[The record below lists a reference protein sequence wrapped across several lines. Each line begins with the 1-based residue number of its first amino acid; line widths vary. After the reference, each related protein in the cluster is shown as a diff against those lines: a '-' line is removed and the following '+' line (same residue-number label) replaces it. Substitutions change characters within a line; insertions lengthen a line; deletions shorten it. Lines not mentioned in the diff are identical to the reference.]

1 MEPTGSRVTGTG
13 TTWRRP
19 KRFAVIAPAGP
30 ALKAPPKPQAP
41 SKNGDAKVKVSPV
54 DRFATAYSGGIAAAA
69 RLGVL
74 PPRAARATQ
83 RMLDACRY
91 LDVAAVLG
99 AVVGVF
105 VLTNSNHPGAASIAG
120 FLNMRVTVKN
130 LLLLAGFAAVL
141 HASLTMFGMYDER
154 RLEEPM
160 LYAMR
165 LVAACLAGGVPLLLF
180 PIASSTGTV
189 RPISVG
195 YFVTVAVVTLAALRW
210 LVWLAAAPSPAAAI
224 RNVLIVGSGPRAQRL
239 YHELYAHAEDAVQI
253 YGFVDTNPDPIAEE
267 IAERMIG
274 TLDDLE
280 GILMR
285 HVIDDVLIT
294 LPIKSCYGKIQN
306 TIALCERLGVRA
318 AYLADVFQSSLG
330 RPSYEQTGR
339 FPVVRMHVVNDDHRM
354 LVKRAMDL
362 IGGTVGLALA
372 APLMLVIVV
381 AIKLSGPGPVIFSQ
395 QRFGLNKRRFAMYKF
410 RTMVNGAEALQADLE
425 TRNEASGPVFKI
437 RDDPRIT
444 RVGRVLRRM
453 SLDELPQLFNV
464 VRGDMSLVGPRPL
477 PVRDVHKFS
486 ESWLMRRFSVPP
498 GVTGLW
504 QISGRSD
511 LAFDRWV
518 MLDLQYIDGWSL
530 GLDLQILAKTVPA
543 VLWGRGAA

>member
-1 MEPTGSRVTGTG
+1 M
-13 TTWRRP
+13 
-19 KRFAVIAPAGP
+19 IAPAGP
-30 ALKAPPKPQAP
+30 ALSAPAKPKAP
-41 SKNGDAKVKVSPV
+41 SKNGGAKGAV

-105 VLTNSNHPGAASIAG
+105 VLTNANHPGAASIAG

-130 LLLLAGFAAVL
+130 LLLLAVFAAVL
-141 HASLTMFGMYDER
+141 HASLMMFGLYDER
-154 RLEEPM
+154 RLDEPM
-160 LYAMR
+160 LYALR
-165 LVAACLAGGVPLLLF
+165 LVGACLVGGIPLILF
-180 PIASSTGTV
+180 PLASSTGAV

-253 YGFVDTNPDPIAEE
+253 YGFVDTNPDPVADE
-267 IAERMIG
+267 IAQRMIG

-330 RPSYEQTGR
+330 RASYEQTGR
-339 FPVVRMHVVNDDHRM
+339 FPVVRMHVVTDDHRM
-354 LVKRAMDL
+354 LIKRAMDL
-362 IGGTVGLALA
+362 VGGTIGLTLA
-372 APLMLVIVV
+372 APVMLGIAV

-395 QRFGLNKRRFAMYKF
+395 ERFGLNKRRFAMFKF
-410 RTMVNGAEALQADLE
+410 RTMVIGAEALQADLE
-425 TRNEASGPVFKI
+425 TRNEATGPVFKI

-444 RVGRVLRRM
+444 RLGRLLRRM

-498 GVTGLW
+498 GLTGLW

-518 MLDLQYIDGWSL
+518 LLDLQYIDGWSL

>member
-1 MEPTGSRVTGTG
+1 
-13 TTWRRP
+13 
-19 KRFAVIAPAGP
+19 VIAPAGP

-41 SKNGDAKVKVSPV
+41 SKNGDAKVKASPV

-160 LYAMR
+160 LYAVR
-165 LVAACLAGGVPLLLF
+165 LVGACLVGGVPLILF
-180 PIASSTGTV
+180 PIASSTGAV

-339 FPVVRMHVVNDDHRM
+339 FPVVRMHVVTDDHRM

-362 IGGTVGLALA
+362 VGGIVGLVLA
-372 APLMLVIVV
+372 APVMLVIVI

-410 RTMVNGAEALQADLE
+410 RTMINGAEALQADLE

-444 RVGRVLRRM
+444 RVGRLLRRM

>member
-1 MEPTGSRVTGTG
+1 MEPTGSRVIGTG
-13 TTWRRP
+13 ITWRRP

-30 ALKAPPKPQAP
+30 ALQAPPKPQAP
-41 SKNGDAKVKVSPV
+41 SKNGDAKAKASPV

-165 LVAACLAGGVPLLLF
+165 LLAACLVGGVPLILF
-180 PIASSTGTV
+180 PIASSTGAV

-339 FPVVRMHVVNDDHRM
+339 FPVVRMHVVIDDHRM

-362 IGGTVGLALA
+362 TGGIAGLMLA
-372 APLMLVIVV
+372 APVMLVIAI

-444 RVGRVLRRM
+444 RVGRLLRRM

-518 MLDLQYIDGWSL
+518 LLDLQYIDGWSL

>member
-1 MEPTGSRVTGTG
+1 MERTGSKGIGTSI
-13 TTWRRP
+13 TWRRP
-19 KRFAVIAPAGP
+19 RGFAVIAPAGP

-41 SKNGDAKVKVSPV
+41 SKNGDAKVKGGPV

-154 RLEEPM
+154 RLEERM

-165 LVAACLAGGVPLLLF
+165 LVAACLVGGIPLVLF
-180 PIASSTGTV
+180 PMASSTGAV

-339 FPVVRMHVVNDDHRM
+339 FPVVRMHVVTDDHRM

-362 IGGTVGLALA
+362 IGGSVGLIVA
-372 APLMLVIVV
+372 APVMLVV
-381 AIKLSGPGPVIFSQ
+381 AIAIKMSGPGPVIFSQ

-410 RTMVNGAEALQADLE
+410 RTMVIGAEALQADLE
-425 TRNEASGPVFKI
+425 TRNEATGPVFKI
-437 RDDPRIT
+437 RDDPRVT
-444 RVGRVLRRM
+444 RVGRLLRRM

-518 MLDLQYIDGWSL
+518 LLDLQYIDGWSL

>member
-1 MEPTGSRVTGTG
+1 
-13 TTWRRP
+13 
-19 KRFAVIAPAGP
+19 
-30 ALKAPPKPQAP
+30 
-41 SKNGDAKVKVSPV
+41 
-54 DRFATAYSGGIAAAA
+54 
-69 RLGVL
+69 
-74 PPRAARATQ
+74 
-83 RMLDACRY
+83 
-91 LDVAAVLG
+91 
-99 AVVGVF
+99 
-105 VLTNSNHPGAASIAG
+105 
-120 FLNMRVTVKN
+120 
-130 LLLLAGFAAVL
+130 
-141 HASLTMFGMYDER
+141 
-154 RLEEPM
+154 
-160 LYAMR
+160 
-165 LVAACLAGGVPLLLF
+165 
-180 PIASSTGTV
+180 
-189 RPISVG
+189 
-195 YFVTVAVVTLAALRW
+195 
-210 LVWLAAAPSPAAAI
+210 
-224 RNVLIVGSGPRAQRL
+224 
-239 YHELYAHAEDAVQI
+239 
-253 YGFVDTNPDPIAEE
+253 
-267 IAERMIG
+267 
-274 TLDDLE
+274 
-280 GILMR
+280 
-285 HVIDDVLIT
+285 
-294 LPIKSCYGKIQN
+294 
-306 TIALCERLGVRA
+306 VRA

-339 FPVVRMHVVNDDHRM
+339 FPVVRMHVVTDDHRM

-362 IGGTVGLALA
+362 IGGSAGLVLA
-372 APLMLVIVV
+372 APVMLVIAV

-444 RVGRVLRRM
+444 RVGRLLRRM

-518 MLDLQYIDGWSL
+518 LLDLQYIDGWSL
-530 GLDLQILAKTVPA
+530 GLDLQILAKTLPA

>member
-1 MEPTGSRVTGTG
+1 
-13 TTWRRP
+13 
-19 KRFAVIAPAGP
+19 
-30 ALKAPPKPQAP
+30 
-41 SKNGDAKVKVSPV
+41 
-54 DRFATAYSGGIAAAA
+54 
-69 RLGVL
+69 
-74 PPRAARATQ
+74 
-83 RMLDACRY
+83 
-91 LDVAAVLG
+91 
-99 AVVGVF
+99 
-105 VLTNSNHPGAASIAG
+105 
-120 FLNMRVTVKN
+120 
-130 LLLLAGFAAVL
+130 
-141 HASLTMFGMYDER
+141 
-154 RLEEPM
+154 
-160 LYAMR
+160 
-165 LVAACLAGGVPLLLF
+165 
-180 PIASSTGTV
+180 
-189 RPISVG
+189 
-195 YFVTVAVVTLAALRW
+195 VTLAALRW

-339 FPVVRMHVVNDDHRM
+339 FPVVRMHVVTDDHRM

-362 IGGTVGLALA
+362 IGGSVGLIVA
-372 APLMLVIVV
+372 APVMLVV
-381 AIKLSGPGPVIFSQ
+381 AIAIKMSGPGPVIFSQ

-410 RTMVNGAEALQADLE
+410 RTMVIGAEALQADLE
-425 TRNEASGPVFKI
+425 TRNEATGPVFKI
-437 RDDPRIT
+437 RDDPRVT
-444 RVGRVLRRM
+444 RVGRLLRRM

-518 MLDLQYIDGWSL
+518 LLDLQYIDGWSL

>member
-1 MEPTGSRVTGTG
+1 LS
-13 TTWRRP
+13 
-19 KRFAVIAPAGP
+19 ASA
-30 ALKAPPKPQAP
+30 KPQAP
-41 SKNGDAKVKVSPV
+41 SKNGAAKGAV

-105 VLTNSNHPGAASIAG
+105 VLTNSSHPGAASIAG

-130 LLLLAGFAAVL
+130 LLLLAVFAAVL
-141 HASLTMFGMYDER
+141 HTSLMVFGLYDER

-160 LYAMR
+160 LYALR
-165 LVAACLAGGVPLLLF
+165 LVGACLVGGIPLILF
-180 PIASSTGTV
+180 PLASSTGAV

-239 YHELYAHAEDAVQI
+239 YRELYAHAEDAVQI

-267 IAERMIG
+267 IAQRMIG
-274 TLDDLE
+274 TLEDLE

-362 IGGTVGLALA
+362 LGGALGLVIA
-372 APLMLVIVV
+372 APAMLVI
-381 AIKLSGPGPVIFSQ
+381 AITIKLSGPGPVIFSQ

-444 RVGRVLRRM
+444 RVGRLLRRM

-518 MLDLQYIDGWSL
+518 LLDLQYIDGWSL

>member
-1 MEPTGSRVTGTG
+1 
-13 TTWRRP
+13 
-19 KRFAVIAPAGP
+19 VIAPAGP

-41 SKNGDAKVKVSPV
+41 SKNGDAKAKASPV

-74 PPRAARATQ
+74 PARAARATQ

-141 HASLTMFGMYDER
+141 HASLTAFGMYDER

-165 LVAACLAGGVPLLLF
+165 LVLACLVGGVPLILF
-180 PIASSTGTV
+180 PIASSTGAV

-339 FPVVRMHVVNDDHRM
+339 FPVVRMHVVTDDHRM
-354 LVKRAMDL
+354 LV
-362 IGGTVGLALA
+362 
-372 APLMLVIVV
+372 
-381 AIKLSGPGPVIFSQ
+381 
-395 QRFGLNKRRFAMYKF
+395 
-410 RTMVNGAEALQADLE
+410 
-425 TRNEASGPVFKI
+425 
-437 RDDPRIT
+437 
-444 RVGRVLRRM
+444 
-453 SLDELPQLFNV
+453 
-464 VRGDMSLVGPRPL
+464 
-477 PVRDVHKFS
+477 
-486 ESWLMRRFSVPP
+486 
-498 GVTGLW
+498 
-504 QISGRSD
+504 
-511 LAFDRWV
+511 
-518 MLDLQYIDGWSL
+518 
-530 GLDLQILAKTVPA
+530 
-543 VLWGRGAA
+543 

>member
-1 MEPTGSRVTGTG
+1 MERTGSKGIGTSI
-13 TTWRRP
+13 TWRRP
-19 KRFAVIAPAGP
+19 RGFAVIAPAGP

-41 SKNGDAKVKVSPV
+41 SKNGDAKVKGGPV

-165 LVAACLAGGVPLLLF
+165 LVAACLVGGIPLVLF
-180 PIASSTGTV
+180 PMASSTGAV

-339 FPVVRMHVVNDDHRM
+339 FPVVRMHVVTDDHRM

-362 IGGTVGLALA
+362 IGGSVGLIVA
-372 APLMLVIVV
+372 APVMLVV
-381 AIKLSGPGPVIFSQ
+381 AIAIKMSGPGPVIFSQ

-410 RTMVNGAEALQADLE
+410 RTMVIGAEALQADLE
-425 TRNEASGPVFKI
+425 TRNEATGPVFKI
-437 RDDPRIT
+437 RDDPRVT
-444 RVGRVLRRM
+444 RVGRLLRRM

-518 MLDLQYIDGWSL
+518 LLDLQYIDGWSL

>member
-1 MEPTGSRVTGTG
+1 M
-13 TTWRRP
+13 
-19 KRFAVIAPAGP
+19 IAPAGP

-41 SKNGDAKVKVSPV
+41 SKNGDAKAKASPV

-105 VLTNSNHPGAASIAG
+105 VLTNSSHPGAASIAG

-130 LLLLAGFAAVL
+130 LLLLAGFAAAL

-165 LVAACLAGGVPLLLF
+165 LVAACLAGGVPLILF

-195 YFVTVAVVTLAALRW
+195 YFVIVAVVTLAALRW

-339 FPVVRMHVVNDDHRM
+339 FPVVRMHVVTDDHRM

-362 IGGTVGLALA
+362 IGGIVGLILA
-372 APLMLVIVV
+372 APVMLVIVI
-381 AIKLSGPGPVIFSQ
+381 AIKMSGPGPVIFSQ

-437 RDDPRIT
+437 RHDPRIT
-444 RVGRVLRRM
+444 PVGRLLRRM

-518 MLDLQYIDGWSL
+518 MLDLQYINGWSL

>member
-1 MEPTGSRVTGTG
+1 
-13 TTWRRP
+13 
-19 KRFAVIAPAGP
+19 VIAPAGP
-30 ALKAPPKPQAP
+30 VLSAPAKSQAP
-41 SKNGDAKVKVSPV
+41 SKNGDAKGAV

-105 VLTNSNHPGAASIAG
+105 VLTNASHPGAASIAG

-130 LLLLAGFAAVL
+130 LLLLAVFAAVL
-141 HASLTMFGMYDER
+141 HASLMMFGLYDER

-160 LYAMR
+160 LYALR
-165 LVAACLAGGVPLLLF
+165 LVGACLVGGIPLVLF
-180 PIASSTGTV
+180 PLASSTGAV

-267 IAERMIG
+267 IAQRMIG

-306 TIALCERLGVRA
+306 AIALCERLGVRA

-339 FPVVRMHVVNDDHRM
+339 FPVVRMHVVTDDHRM

-362 IGGTVGLALA
+362 VGGAVGLAMA
-372 APLMLVIVV
+372 APVMLVIVV

-410 RTMVNGAEALQADLE
+410 RTMVIGAEALQADLE
-425 TRNEASGPVFKI
+425 TRNEATGPVFKI

-444 RVGRVLRRM
+444 PVGRLLRRM

-498 GVTGLW
+498 GLTGLW

-518 MLDLQYIDGWSL
+518 LLDLQYIDGWSL